1 MIPTKQRVSYFWQ
14 EENNPEGFTTH
25 CDNLIKEGWIIHQVI
40 PQGNTGNFYLILYK
54 Y

>member
-1 MIPTKQRVSYFWQ
+1 MIPIKQRVGYFWQ
-14 EENNPEGFTTH
+14 RENGEGFTTH
-25 CDNLIKEGWIIHQVI
+25 CDSLIKQGWIIHQIV